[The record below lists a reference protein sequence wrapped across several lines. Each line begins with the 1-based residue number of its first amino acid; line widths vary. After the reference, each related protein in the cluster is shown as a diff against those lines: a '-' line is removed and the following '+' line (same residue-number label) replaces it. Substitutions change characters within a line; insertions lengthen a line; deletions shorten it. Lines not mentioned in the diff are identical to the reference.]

1 MPGDAKNE
9 MRPSNAIPIRVTT
22 ATPGHRARGARS
34 HAPGRFESVAREAF
48 DDGWTVDDEP
58 VAPLETRVT
67 EEQVRSLIQRNQSPD
82 LPFEL
87 SVNPY
92 RGCEHGCIYC
102 YARPAHAYLELS
114 PGLDFESRLFAKLN
128 AAEVLRAEIGR
139 RGYVC
144 SPISIGANTDCYQP
158 AERRY
163 GITRAL
169 IAVLAECE
177 HPLTIVT
184 KSALIERDLDLLG
197 PMGRAN
203 LAKVFVTVTTLDRVL
218 ARRLEPRAPA
228 PQRRLD
234 TIRALAAAGVPVG
247 VMMAPVIPALNDKS
261 LEEALAAAAQAG
273 ATMAGY
279 QMLRLPNELKGLF
292 REWLATHVP
301 QRAEHVMSL
310 VRQLRGGRDNDPR
323 FGTRMT
329 GTGNFAELIAKRFE
343 IACRRTG
350 LNGEERGQAT
360 RRSLD
365 CSRFRRPHAAGQM
378 TLF

>member
-1 MPGDAKNE
+1 MAQDAKNE
-9 MRPSNAIPIRVTT
+9 TRTVPIRVQTT
-22 ATPGHRARGARS
+22 HATHAPRKPRGALS
-34 HAPGRFESVAREAF
+34 HIAGRFESVVRETY
-48 DDGWTVDDEP
+48 DDGWTSEDEP
-58 VAPLETRVT
+58 AAPLETTIT
-67 EEQVRSLIQRNQSPD
+67 EERVNTLIQRNQSPD

-92 RGCEHGCIYC
+92 RGCEHGCVYC

-128 AAEVLRAEIGR
+128 AAEILRAEIGR

-163 GITRAL
+163 GITRQL
-169 IAVLAECE
+169 IEVLAGCD
-177 HPLTIVT
+177 HPLTMVT
-184 KSALIERDLDLLG
+184 KSALVERDLDLLG

-203 LAKVFVTVTTLDRVL
+203 LAKVFITVTTLDRAL

-228 PQRRLD
+228 PQRRIE

-247 VMMAPVIPALNDKS
+247 VMMAPVIPGLNDKS
-261 LEEALAAAAQAG
+261 IEESLAAAAEAG

-292 REWLATHVP
+292 REWLERHVP
-301 QRAEHVMSL
+301 MRAQHVMSL

-329 GTGNFAELIAKRFE
+329 GTGSFAELTAQRFE

-350 LNGEERGQAT
+350 LNGDERGQAP
-360 RRSLD
+360 RRELD
-365 CSRFRRPHAAGQM
+365 CSRFRRPDPAGQM
-378 TLF
+378 ALF

>member
-1 MPGDAKNE
+1 MPSDAKNE
-9 MRPSNAIPIRVTT
+9 TRTIATIPIRTK
-22 ATPGHRARGARS
+22 ALKGEHRARGALS
-34 HAPGRFESVAREAF
+34 HAPGRFESVARVPF
-48 DDGWTVDDEP
+48 DDGWTADDEP
-58 VAPLETRVT
+58 AAPLETRVT

-82 LPFEL
+82 LPFAL

-114 PGLDFESRLFAKLN
+114 PGLDFESRLFAKMN
-128 AAEVLRAEIGR
+128 AAELLRAEIGR
-139 RGYVC
+139 RGYTC

-158 AERRY
+158 SERRY
-163 GITRAL
+163 GITRKL

-261 LEEALAAAAQAG
+261 IEEALEAAARAG

-310 VRQLRGGRDNDPR
+310 VQQLRGGRDNDPR

-329 GTGNFAELIAKRFE
+329 GTGTFAELIGKRFE
-343 IACRRTG
+343 LACRKYG
-350 LNGEERGQAT
+350 LNGDDRGQAP
-360 RRSLD
+360 RRALD
-365 CSRFRRPHAAGQM
+365 CSRFRRPDAGGQLA
-378 TLF
+378 LF

>member
-1 MPGDAKNE
+1 MAKDAINE
-9 MRPSNAIPIRVTT
+9 TRGIAAVPIRLQT
-22 ATPGHRARGARS
+22 APPGFKARGARS
-34 HAPGRFESVAREAF
+34 RVAGRFESVARDAF
-48 DDGWTVDDEP
+48 DDGWTADDEP
-58 VAPLETRVT
+58 AAPLDTRIT
-67 EEQVRSLIQRNQSPD
+67 EERVRSLIQRNASPD

-128 AAEVLRAEIGR
+128 AAEVLRTEIGR

-144 SPISIGANTDCYQP
+144 SPIAIGANTDCYQP

-163 GITRAL
+163 GITRKL
-169 IAVLAECE
+169 IEVLAECD
-177 HPLTIVT
+177 HPLTMVT
-184 KSALIERDLDLLG
+184 KSALVERDLDLLG

-203 LAKVFVTVTTLDRVL
+203 LAKVFVTVTTLDRGL

-228 PQRRLD
+228 PQRRLE

-247 VMMAPVIPALNDKS
+247 VMMAPVIPALNDTS
-261 LEEALAAAAQAG
+261 IEESLAAAAQAG

-279 QMLRLPNELKGLF
+279 QMLRLPNELKALF

-301 QRAEHVMSL
+301 QRAAHVMSL
-310 VRQLRGGRDNDPR
+310 VHQLRDGRDNDPR

-329 GTGNFAELIAKRFE
+329 GTGNYAELVAKRFE
-343 IACRRTG
+343 LACRKNG
-350 LNGEERGQAT
+350 LNGEARGQAP
-360 RRSLD
+360 RRELD
-365 CSRFRRPHAAGQM
+365 CGRFRRPNPAGQM
-378 TLF
+378 ALF

>member
-1 MPGDAKNE
+1 MPQDAKTE
-9 MRPSNAIPIRVTT
+9 MHSLGAIPIAAQRLI
-22 ATPGHRARGARS
+22 PLRKARGALS
-34 HAPGRFESVAREAF
+34 HLPGRFESVTRENV
-48 DDGWTVDDEP
+48 DDGWTAEDEP
-58 VAPLETRVT
+58 AAPLETRVT
-67 EEQVRSLIQRNQSPD
+67 EERVRSLMQRNQSPD

-158 AERRY
+158 LERRY
-163 GITRAL
+163 GITRKL
-169 IAVLAECE
+169 IELLAECA

-197 PMGRAN
+197 PMGKAN
-203 LAKVFVTVTTLDRVL
+203 LAKVFVTVTTLDRTL

-234 TIRALAAAGVPVG
+234 TIRALAGAGVPVG
-247 VMMAPVIPALNDKS
+247 VMMAPVIPALNDAS
-261 LEEALAAAAQAG
+261 IEESLAATAQAG

-279 QMLRLPNELKGLF
+279 QMLRLPNELKELF

-301 QRAEHVMSL
+301 KRAAHVMSL
-310 VRQLRGGRDNDPR
+310 VHQLRGGRDNDPR

>member
-1 MPGDAKNE
+1 MPSDAKNE
-9 MRPSNAIPIRVTT
+9 TRSIAVPVQAINVARK
-22 ATPGHRARGARS
+22 ARGALS
-34 HAPGRFESVAREAF
+34 FAPGRFESVAREDF
-48 DDGWTVDDEP
+48 DDGWTNDDEP
-58 VAPLETRVT
+58 VAPLQTHVT
-67 EEQVRSLIQRNQSPD
+67 EERVRSIIQRNHSPD

-87 SVNPY
+87 SINPY

-128 AAEVLRAEIGR
+128 AADLLREEIAR
-139 RGYVC
+139 RAYVC
-144 SPISIGANTDCYQP
+144 SPIAIGANTDCYQP
-158 AERRY
+158 LERRY
-163 GITRAL
+163 GITRKL
-169 IAVLAECE
+169 IEVLAECG

-203 LAKVFVTVTTLDRVL
+203 LAKVFVTVTTLDRTL

-261 LEEALAAAAQAG
+261 IEETLEAAAQAG

-292 REWLATHVP
+292 REWLATHLP
-301 QRAEHVMSL
+301 QRADHVMSL

-323 FGTRMT
+323 FGSRMT
-329 GTGNFAELIAKRFE
+329 GTGNFADLIAKRFE
-343 IACRRTG
+343 LACRRGG
-350 LNGEERGQAT
+350 LNGDERGQTA
-360 RRSLD
+360 RRELD
-365 CSRFRRPHAAGQM
+365 CSQFRRPGPGGQIA
-378 TLF
+378 LF

>member
-1 MPGDAKNE
+1 MSSDAKNE
-9 MRPSNAIPIRVTT
+9 THTIRTIPIRTQAVELE
-22 ATPGHRARGARS
+22 HKARGALS
-34 HAPGRFESVAREAF
+34 HVPGRFESLAREAF
-48 DDGWTVDDEP
+48 EDGWTADDEP
-58 VAPLETRVT
+58 AAPLETRVT
-67 EEQVRSLIQRNQSPD
+67 EERVRSLLQRNNSPD

-128 AAEVLRAEIGR
+128 AAEVLRAELSR
-139 RGYVC
+139 RGYTC

-158 AERRY
+158 IERRY
-163 GITRAL
+163 AITRKL
-169 IAVLAECE
+169 IELLSDCG

-234 TIRALAAAGVPVG
+234 TIRALTAAGVPVG
-247 VMMAPVIPALNDKS
+247 VMIAPVIPALNDKS
-261 LEEALAAAAQAG
+261 IEESLEAAAQAG
-273 ATMAGY
+273 AAMAGY
-279 QMLRLPNELKGLF
+279 QMLRLPNELKALF

-301 QRAEHVMSL
+301 QRAAHVMSL
-310 VRQLRGGRDNDPR
+310 VHQLRGGRDNDPR

-329 GTGNFAELIAKRFE
+329 GTGNFADLIAKRFE
-343 IACRRTG
+343 LACRRTG
-350 LNGEERGQAT
+350 LNGDDRGRAP
-360 RRSLD
+360 RRTLD
-365 CSRFRRPHAAGQM
+365 CSQFRRPDPAGQM
-378 TLF
+378 ALF

>member
-1 MPGDAKNE
+1 MRSDAKNE
-9 MRPSNAIPIRVTT
+9 TRTIASIPIR
-22 ATPGHRARGARS
+22 AQSAIPERKARGALS
-34 HAPGRFESVAREAF
+34 HVPGRFESVAREAF
-48 DDGWTVDDEP
+48 DDGWTADDEP
-58 VAPLETRVT
+58 AAPLETQVT
-67 EEQVRSLIQRNQSPD
+67 EERVRSLIQRNQSPD

-114 PGLDFESRLFAKLN
+114 PGLDFESRLFAKVN

-163 GITRAL
+163 GITRKL
-169 IAVLAECE
+169 IEVLAECG
-177 HPLTIVT
+177 HPLTMVT
-184 KSALIERDLDLLG
+184 KSALVERDLDLLG

-203 LAKVFVTVTTLDRVL
+203 LAKVFVTVTTLERRL

-247 VMMAPVIPALNDKS
+247 VMMAPVIPALNDTAI
-261 LEEALAAAAQAG
+261 EESLAAAAEAG

-279 QMLRLPNELKGLF
+279 QMLRLPNELKELF
-292 REWLATHVP
+292 REWLAKHVP
-301 QRAEHVMSL
+301 QRAAHVMSL
-310 VRQLRGGRDNDPR
+310 VHQLRGGRDNDPR

-329 GTGNFAELIAKRFE
+329 GTGNFADLIAKRFE
-343 IACRRTG
+343 LACRRQG
-350 LNGEERGQAT
+350 LNGEERGQAP
-360 RRSLD
+360 RRELD
-365 CSRFRRPHAAGQM
+365 CSRFRRPDPAGQM
-378 TLF
+378 ALF

>member
-9 MRPSNAIPIRVTT
+9 TRSISAIPIRTQAVK
-22 ATPGHRARGARS
+22 GEHRARGALS
-34 HAPGRFESVAREAF
+34 HAPGRFESVAREDF

-58 VAPLETRVT
+58 AAPLETQVT

-114 PGLDFESRLFAKLN
+114 PGLDFESRLYAKMN
-128 AAEVLRAEIGR
+128 AAELLRAEIGR
-139 RGYVC
+139 RGYTC

-158 AERRY
+158 SERRY
-163 GITRAL
+163 GITRKL
-169 IAVLAECE
+169 IAVLAECK

-261 LEEALAAAAQAG
+261 IEEALAAAARAG

-310 VRQLRGGRDNDPR
+310 VHQLRGGRDNDPR

-329 GTGNFAELIAKRFE
+329 GTGTFAELIGKRFE
-343 IACRRTG
+343 LACRKCG
-350 LNGEERGQAT
+350 LNGDDRGQAS
-360 RRSLD
+360 RRALD
-365 CSRFRRPHAAGQM
+365 CSRFRRPDAGGQLA
-378 TLF
+378 LF